1 MSYQQEQLLR
11 KIMELPMLK
20 QQYVLIMIRLASVKE
35 EKYKQY
41 AEALCILLRNI
52 INYDN
57 NDMLSRL
64 ADPLESVLISY
75 FFDQNDLLNKQLN
88 ADMYEPKHKNLLAIN
103 EKVNYYSTL
112 YYVDHKELEEFKD
125 KLYQV

>member
-1 MSYQQEQLLR
+1 MLQELLR
-11 KIMELPMLK
+11 KIRELPMLK
-20 QQYVLIMIRLASVKE
+20 QQYVLIMLRLASVQE
-35 EKYKQY
+35 ENYKLY

-57 NDMLSRL
+57 NEILSRL

-88 ADMYEPKHKNLLAIN
+88 AEVYEAKHKNLLAIN

-112 YYVDHKELEEFKD
+112 YYVDHKELDEFKD
-125 KLYQV
+125 KLYEV

>member
-1 MSYQQEQLLR
+1 
-11 KIMELPMLK
+11 
-20 QQYVLIMIRLASVKE
+20 MIRLASVKE

>member
-1 MSYQQEQLLR
+1 MLQELLR
-11 KIMELPMLK
+11 KIRELPMLK
-20 QQYVLIMIRLASVKE
+20 QQYVLIMLKLASVQE
-35 EKYKQY
+35 ENYKLY

-57 NDMLSRL
+57 NEILSRL

-88 ADMYEPKHKNLLAIN
+88 AEVYEAKHKNLLAIN

-112 YYVDHKELEEFKD
+112 YYVDHKELDEFKD
-125 KLYQV
+125 KLYEV

>member
-1 MSYQQEQLLR
+1 MSTQREQLLR

-20 QQYVLIMIRLASVKE
+20 QQYVLIMIRLASVQE
-35 EKYKQY
+35 EKYKLY

-57 NDMLSRL
+57 NEMLSRL

-75 FFDQNDLLNKQLN
+75 FFDQHDLLNKQLN
-88 ADMYEPKHKNLLAIN
+88 AEVYEVKHKNLLAIN
-103 EKVNYYSTL
+103 DQVNHY
-112 YYVDHKELEEFKD
+112 
-125 KLYQV
+125 